1 MVEGTIEL
9 PVLPSIKRRAH
20 KLCADT
26 LGGDYLEKVG
36 EISATDLAAL
46 GQEYIDDSAIFRS
59 EGAAYFTDKLPH
71 NFEHIGLIHKILPHA
86 VILDIRRNPLDC
98 GLSLYRQ
105 YFAAGV
111 GYSYDLR
118 DIGAYYNGYLALMDH
133 WDEVVPGRVH
143 RVIYEEL
150 VAEPERIITR
160 LLEDIGLGFE
170 PSCLSF
176 HKTERAVRTASSE
189 QVRQPLNSAG
199 IGQWRGVDGQ
209 LAPLKESLG
218 QETLARFS
226 NIL

>member
-1 MVEGTIEL
+1 MEL

-20 KLCADT
+20 KLCADK

-36 EISATDLAAL
+36 GVSADDLAAL
-46 GQEYIDDSAIFRS
+46 GQQYIDDSAIFRR
-59 EGAAYFTDKLPH
+59 EGAAFFTDKLPH

-86 VILDIRRNPLDC
+86 VIIDIRRNPLDC

-118 DIGAYYNGYLALMDH
+118 DIGAYYKGYLALMDH
-133 WDEVVPGRVH
+133 WDMVLPGRVH
-143 RVIYEEL
+143 RVNYEEL
-150 VAEPERIITR
+150 IAEPERIITR
-160 LLEDIGLGFE
+160 LLEFIDLGFE
-170 PSCLSF
+170 PACLSP

-199 IGQWRGVDGQ
+199 IGQWRAVESQ
-209 LAPLKESLG
+209 LAQLKESLG
-218 QETLARFS
+218 PETLARFS
-226 NIL
+226 SLFCS